1 MSDATDARTPA
12 QIEAD
17 IETRRADLADTLDEI
32 GVRLHPS
39 TIIGDARAKVTSAVD
54 QTAGRAFVALN
65 RAANGVRAQF
75 VTADGA
81 PRLERVIPV
90 ALLTVGVVGLC
101 VTAKR
106 RRSC

>member
-12 QIEAD
+12 QIQAD

-39 TIIGDARAKVTSAVD
+39 TIVGDAKAKVASAVD

-75 VTADGA
+75 VSDTGA

-90 ALLTVGVVGLC
+90 ALLSVGLIGLC
-101 VTAKR
+101 VSSKR
-106 RRSC
+106 CKK